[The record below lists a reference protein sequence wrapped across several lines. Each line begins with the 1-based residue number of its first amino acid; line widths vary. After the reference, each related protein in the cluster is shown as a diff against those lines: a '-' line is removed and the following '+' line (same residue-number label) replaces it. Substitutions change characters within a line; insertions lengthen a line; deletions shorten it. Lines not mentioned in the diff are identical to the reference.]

1 MNRLVL
7 MFFKNIWI
15 VPGAFWKLNHYAKH
29 TDKYS
34 EEEKYAHIQYMFKKA
49 VKGGNVDL
57 QIYGKENI
65 PEADGFMMYANHQG
79 LFDILAIT
87 ASFDK
92 PWAAVM
98 KKELYNLPML
108 KQMARCT
115 KSLSLDREDVR
126 QGLEVIRAVT
136 KEVESGR
143 NYLIFPEG
151 KRCRSENRMLEFHKG
166 SFRCALKAKCPILP
180 IALIDSYKVLDQKGS
195 KRVTVQIHYLE
206 PIFYEEYKDMN
217 TAALAE
223 MVHDRIEKVIKEKE
237 NTKSF
242 QL

>member
-7 MFFKNIWI
+7 MILKNIFI
-15 VPGAFWKLNHYAKH
+15 VPWAYGKLCYYAKH
-29 TDKYS
+29 TDQYS
-34 EEEKYAHIQYMFKKA
+34 EEKKYSHIQYMFQKA
-49 VKGGNVDL
+49 VKAGNVDL

-65 PEADGFMMYANHQG
+65 PEDNGFMMYANHQG

-98 KKELYNLPML
+98 KKELYNMPML

-126 QGLEVIRAVT
+126 QGLEVIKAVT
-136 KEVESGR
+136 KEVEAGR

-151 KRCRSENRMLEFHKG
+151 KRCRNKNGMLEFHKG
-166 SFRCALKAKCPILP
+166 SFRCAVKAKCTILP
-180 IALIDSYKVLDQKGS
+180 IALIDSYKVLDEKGS
-195 KRVTVQIHYLE
+195 KPVSVQIHYLK
-206 PIFYEEYKDMN
+206 PVFYEEYKDMN
-217 TAALAE
+217 TTALAE
-223 MVHDRIEKVIKEKE
+223 MIHDRIEKVIKEKE

-242 QL
+242 